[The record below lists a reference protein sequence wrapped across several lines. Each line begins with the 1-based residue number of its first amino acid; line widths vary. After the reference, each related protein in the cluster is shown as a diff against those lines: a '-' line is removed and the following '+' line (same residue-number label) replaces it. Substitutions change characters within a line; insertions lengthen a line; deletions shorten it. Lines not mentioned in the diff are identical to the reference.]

1 MSSYLEKLRL
11 EIEKRLSV
19 PVRFTKD
26 PAFGMFTAMVSA
38 PVCTSFDDLPV
49 VARVEFVSPVFLNFY
64 LASGWQQ
71 AAVREI
77 LLRASDCLPAPE
89 FDDFEVQYAY
99 NRICN
104 QLELLASLGY
114 GVDATRLELLT
125 SSAELALMEQLAMEP
140 DLPLL
145 AERFHT
151 FFNLC
156 PIRGEAADI
165 AGARMALVQA
175 CRVVFELF

>member
-11 EIEKRLSV
+11 QIEKRLSV

-26 PAFGMFTAMVSA
+26 PAHGMFTAMMPDPVS
-38 PVCTSFDDLPV
+38 VSLDDLPF
-49 VARVEFVSPVFLNFY
+49 VARVEFVEPVFLNFY
-64 LASGWQQ
+64 LADGWQV

-77 LLRASDCLPAPE
+77 LQMDLTLLSVPQ

-104 QLELLASLGY
+104 QMELLASLGY
-114 GVDATRLELLT
+114 VADATWLGLLT
-125 SSAELALMEQLAMEP
+125 APVELALMEQLAMEP
-140 DLPLL
+140 DWFLL

-156 PIRGEAADI
+156 HIRGEEVDL
-165 AGARMALVQA
+165 AGARMALMQA
-175 CRVVFELF
+175 CRIVFQLF